1 MAKQNKPNKNK
12 TGTAKPKKSQSC
24 TLYIDGMH
32 CASCE
37 ILIEKKLLKQQGVQ
51 AVDASMKDGSVHVEY
66 TGDSKPDTQKLNKD
80 FSNLGYKFVK
90 DKPKKKKSAP
100 LLSIVGGEL
109 VLNNEKFSTI
119 FKTGVV
125 VASLIIAFFIF
136 EKMQIG
142 QHMIVDA
149 SSTLPAFLLL
159 GVVAGI
165 SSCAALIGG
174 LLLSMTK
181 QWNELYI
188 DAETPRTK
196 AIPHIMFHAGRIAA
210 FTVFGGILGLIGDAI
225 SLNSTTFWAV
235 LTIIV
240 SGVMFVLAMQ
250 MLGVAWAQKLRFTA
264 PKSLTRYAAE
274 TSNFKGK
281 YMPFTVGALTF
292 LLPCGFTL
300 LAQSIA
306 LTSGSVVMG
315 SLIML
320 LFSLGTLPTLLAI
333 TFSGLAFNSK
343 PHLTAKFNVVA
354 GLIVMFFVI
363 YNVNGQ
369 LNVLGLPSLS
379 DISFG
384 GDQEV
389 TTSVAAAEPVVVDGK
404 QQLNFIAKGFDYFPT
419 SSTTINAG
427 VPTTMVVDNQGV
439 QGCGAFIAA
448 RGLIDNYVALKSGIN
463 EIDLGS
469 PKKGTYKVTC
479 TMGMVAPV
487 TVIVQ

>member
-12 TGTAKPKKSQSC
+12 TGTAKPKKSNSC

-66 TGDSKPDTQKLNKD
+66 SGESKPDTQKLNKE

-100 LLSIVGGEL
+100 LLSMVGGEL
-109 VLNNEKFSTI
+109 VLNNEKFSAF

-142 QHMIVDA
+142 QHITVDA
-149 SSTLPAFLLL
+149 SSALPAFLLL

-181 QWNELYI
+181 QWNELFI
-188 DAETPRTK
+188 DAESSKTK
-196 AIPHIMFHAGRIAA
+196 ATPHIMFHLGRIAA
-210 FTVFGGILGLIGDAI
+210 FTILGGVLGLVGDAV
-225 SLNSTTFWAV
+225 SLNNATLWAV

-240 SGVMFVLAMQ
+240 SLVMVVLGLQ
-250 MLGVAWAQKLRFTA
+250 MLGVEWAQKLRFTA

-281 YMPFTVGALTF
+281 YMPFMVGALTF

-300 LAQSIA
+300 LAQTIA
-306 LTSGSVVMG
+306 LTSGSFVMG
-315 SLIML
+315 SLIL
-320 LFSLGTLPTLLAI
+320 LFFSLGTLPTLLAI
-333 TFSGLAFNSK
+333 SFSGLAFNTK
-343 PHLTAKFNVVA
+343 PHLTAKFNVIA
-354 GLIVMFFVI
+354 GLIVLFFAI

-369 LNVLGLPSLS
+369 FNVLGYPSLS

-384 GDQEV
+384 GESKTV
-389 TTSVAAAEPVVVDGK
+389 STVSASESTLVDGK
-404 QQLNFIAKGFDYFPT
+404 QQLNFIAKGFDYYPT
-419 SSTTINAG
+419 SSTTIKSDI
-427 VPTTMVVDNQGV
+427 PTTLVVDNQGV
-439 QGCGAFIAA
+439 QGCGTFIAA
-448 RGLIDNYVALKSGIN
+448 RGLIDNYVSLKNGIN
-463 EIDLGS
+463 EIDLGK
-469 PKKGTYKVTC
+469 PKKGTYKLTC
-479 TMGMVAPV
+479 SMGMVAPV
-487 TVIVQ
+487 TITVQ